1 MVLRETVQRHVDQP
15 FVPGVSDCATL
26 FADAVL
32 AMTGH
37 DPIADGRDYGTLQD
51 ALRNIR
57 RAGHKTMAELI
68 AARFPAIHPSEAQ
81 RGDLGLLA
89 DPENGA
95 ITSPLVI
102 LGSDAVTK
110 SMAGPVIVS
119 RGLIVRAFAV

>member
-1 MVLRETVQRHVDQP
+1 MRETVQRHLAQP
-15 FVPGVSDCATL
+15 FVPGVSDCAIL

-32 AMTGH
+32 AMTGY
-37 DPIADGRDYGTLQD
+37 DPISDGRDYASLQD

-57 RAGHKTMAELI
+57 RAGHQTMADLV
-68 AARFPAIHPSEAQ
+68 AARFHEIHPSEAQ

-89 DPENGA
+89 DADNGA

-102 LGSDAVTK
+102 LGADAATK